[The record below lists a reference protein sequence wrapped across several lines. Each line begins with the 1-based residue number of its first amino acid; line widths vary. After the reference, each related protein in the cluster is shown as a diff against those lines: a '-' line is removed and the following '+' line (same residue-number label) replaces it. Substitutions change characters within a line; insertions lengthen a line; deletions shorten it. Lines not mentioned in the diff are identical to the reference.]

1 MAKLSS
7 HQSSGI
13 TKCMLLGDSGAG
25 KSGALVSLAMAGY
38 NLRVLDWD
46 NGIDILRNL
55 LRPLPTDRSDVVRNK
70 AAALERINYVTLT
83 DKMKVV
89 GGKVQPVTGAAW
101 QKGVHLLS
109 DWKEDNLGPIT
120 TWGSKDILVCDSLTF
135 AGRAALRY
143 ILSING
149 RLNAERPYQSDFGEA
164 QTLIENFLGML
175 YSEDVK
181 CNVLVL
187 SHVRELG
194 KVTTIQI
201 TGNDGKE
208 KAVQVEEEGT
218 RKGYAETGT
227 GRALSPIVG
236 RYFNSVLMVEITGTG
251 SSARREI
258 VTVPTG
264 NIGLKNSAPGL
275 VKPRYALATGLA
287 EYFAAVRNEEP
298 QVADAATQQETK

>member
-1 MAKLSS
+1 MAKLSD
-7 HQSSGI
+7 HQSSGT
-13 TKCMLLGDSGAG
+13 TKGMILGDSGSG

-38 NLRVLDWD
+38 NLRVMDWD

-55 LRPLPTDRSDVVRNK
+55 LRPLPTDGSAPIREK
-70 AAALERINYVTLT
+70 AAALDRINYVTLT
-83 DKMKVV
+83 DRMKVV
-89 GGKVQPVTGAAW
+89 GGKVQPITANAW
-101 QKGVHLLS
+101 MKGVNLLS
-109 DWKEDNLGPIT
+109 DWKEDNLGPVT
-120 TWGSKDILVCDSLTF
+120 TWGSKDVLVCDSLTF
-135 AGRAALRY
+135 AGKASLRY

-149 RLNAERPYQSDFGEA
+149 RLNAERPFQSDFGEA

-194 KVTTIQI
+194 KVTTIQV
-201 TGNDGKE
+201 TNAKGED
-208 KAVQVEEEGT
+208 KAVQVEEPGT
-218 RKGYAETGT
+218 QKGYAETGT

-236 RYFNSVLMVEITGTG
+236 RYFNSVLMTEITGQGT
-251 SSARREI
+251 SARREL

-275 VKPRYALATGLA
+275 VKPRYPLATGLA
-287 EYFAAVRNEEP
+287 EYFAAVRNEAP
-298 QVADAATQQETK
+298 QVADAATQTGAK